1 MLRVWFFLGFLLFT
15 PVGGGLLSPASS
27 GDVCMQSCPDDDE
40 SGQCAPD
47 CTDCICCSHTRPVV
61 VAPILSVIP
70 MAPKP
75 PPIAEHEED
84 EPSSVDG
91 DDILHVPIVFL
102 A

>member
-1 MLRVWFFLGFLLFT
+1 MLRIWFVLSLLLFT
-15 PVGGGLLSPASS
+15 PVGGGLLSPTSS

-47 CTDCICCSHTRPVV
+47 CTDCVCCAHARLMV
-61 VAPILSVIP
+61 VAPIPSTIP

-75 PPIAEHEED
+75 PPAVRHEED
-84 EPSSVDG
+84 EPSSADVG
-91 DDILHVPIVFL
+91 DIQHVPIVSL